1 MPAHQRSIQELIK
14 TVKALDSKLAQSEG
28 KTEQLQITLGLTLAE
43 AKDKKPK
50 DITWPDFVKEHF
62 DFGRSRADELIQIA
76 DGRTTVAE
84 TREIKAASV
93 RKSRANPPL
102 RSGGSHA
109 PAFEASRVSLSPA
122 VEARADQAK
131 LSEKERLE
139 ISPEASQDDQL
150 FQIGLIEC
158 EKEDDDRA
166 RAELSKRAAMNAQA
180 DRAEQTSAAK
190 LAAARPMA
198 GANAAPSGAKL
209 IDLIENLGRLDIG
222 DIVARMSNDD
232 RLIVM
237 THIARADVFLNRM
250 AIEIA
255 KAGGANYGKLA
266 PVSLRLGALE
276 FLKAAVARI
285 EAELAGKASGGSL
298 S

>member
-1 MPAHQRSIQELIK
+1 
-14 TVKALDSKLAQSEG
+14 
-28 KTEQLQITLGLTLAE
+28 LAE

-102 RSGGSHA
+102 RSGGSRA